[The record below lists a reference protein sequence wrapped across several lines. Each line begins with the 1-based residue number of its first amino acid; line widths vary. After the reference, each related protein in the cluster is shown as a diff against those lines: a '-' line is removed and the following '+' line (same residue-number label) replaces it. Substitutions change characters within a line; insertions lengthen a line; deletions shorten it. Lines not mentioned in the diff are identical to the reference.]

1 MSILYKSSLKNF
13 KKKHQFNKLVND
25 FYSDLQLNGCLSG
38 KKIGYVKEGFK
49 DATKGVNS
57 VIDSVIVNMGV
68 AEATVEEISIPLH
81 TEGKSFTY

>member
-1 MSILYKSSLKNF
+1 M
-13 KKKHQFNKLVND
+13 
-25 FYSDLQLNGCLSG
+25 SG

-81 TEGKSFTY
+81 TEGKSFTYWR